1 MKRFLSFLALAS
13 FMISSYAQH
22 PANTNFEEAK
32 VLPYVLPDVLKT
44 SRQTIIRSKADW
56 EANRPALL
64 QLFEDNI
71 YGQMPKAFDDIKF
84 SLVEKDELAMRG
96 KATMKKVSVEVF
108 NRGQSVKINLVLF
121 VPNYL
126 RKAAPA
132 FLLINNRGQEN
143 TDPTRRVKSDF
154 WPAELAIDS
163 GYAIAAFHVSD
174 AAPDDQESFMNG
186 VLRLYPEQLRAANGM
201 RAIGAWAWAASRMM
215 DYFER
220 DPEVNADQV
229 VVVGHSR
236 GGKAALWAA
245 AQDQRF
251 ASCISNC
258 SGNTGAALSR
268 RNFGESV
275 KVINTSF
282 PHWFNPNY
290 KQFNDREGELPVDQH
305 MLLALIAPRP
315 LYVTNASEDL
325 WADPTGTYLALK
337 HAEPA
342 YALYGLSSRLPEQA
356 PAINQPILN
365 TQLAY
370 HNRAG
375 IHDLT
380 TYDWRNFIRFAMFHF
395 NK

>member
-1 MKRFLSFLALAS
+1 MKSFVLITAMIL
-13 FMISSYAQH
+13 FMIAVRAQR
-22 PANTNFEEAK
+22 PADANFVEANVK
-32 VLPYVLPDVLKT
+32 PYSLPDVLRT
-44 SRQTIIRSKADW
+44 SKYVKIRNKADW
-56 EANRPALL
+56 ENNRTQLL
-64 QLFEDNI
+64 DLFAENI

-84 SLVEKDELAMRG
+84 SLVEKDELAMQG

-121 VPNYL
+121 VLNHL
-126 RKAAPA
+126 GKAAPV

-143 TDPTRRVKSDF
+143 TDPTRQVKSDF

-174 AAPDDQESFMNG
+174 AAPDDKESFMNG
-186 VLRLYPEQLRAANGM
+186 VLRLYPEQLAAANGM
-201 RAIGAWAWAASRMM
+201 RAIGAWAWAASRIM
-215 DYFER
+215 DYFEQ
-220 DPEVNADQV
+220 DPDINADQV
-229 VVVGHSR
+229 VLVGHSR

-245 AQDQRF
+245 AQDERF

-275 KVINTSF
+275 KVINTNF

-337 HAEPA
+337 HAESA

-356 PAINQPILN
+356 PSINQPILN
-365 TQLAY
+365 TKLAY

-380 TYDWRNFIRFAMFHF
+380 IYDWRNFIRFANFHF
-395 NK
+395 KN

>member
-1 MKRFLSFLALAS
+1 MKRFVLFTAMIL
-13 FMISSYAQH
+13 FMIAVRAQR
-22 PANTNFEEAK
+22 PADANFVEANVK
-32 VLPYVLPDVLKT
+32 PYLLPDVLRT
-44 SRQTIIRSKADW
+44 SKHAKIRNKADW
-56 EANRPALL
+56 ENNREQLL
-64 QLFEDNI
+64 DLFEENI
-71 YGQMPKAFDDIKF
+71 YGQMPKHFVDIKF
-84 SLVEKDELAMRG
+84 SLVEKDELAMQG

-108 NRGQSVKINLVLF
+108 NRGQSVKINLILF
-121 VPNYL
+121 VPNHL

-143 TDPTRRVKSDF
+143 TDPTRRVKSGF

-174 AAPDDQESFMNG
+174 AAPDDKESFMNG
-186 VLRLYPEQLRAANGM
+186 VLRLYPEQLAAANGM
-201 RAIGAWAWAASRMM
+201 RAIGAWAWAASRIM
-215 DYFER
+215 DYFEQ
-220 DPEVNADQV
+220 DPDVNADQV
-229 VVVGHSR
+229 ILVGHSR

-275 KVINTSF
+275 KVINTNF
-282 PHWFNPNY
+282 PHWFTPNY
-290 KQFNDREGELPVDQH
+290 KQFNDREAELPVDQH

-337 HAEPA
+337 HAESA

-365 TQLAY
+365 THLAY

-380 TYDWRNFIRFAMFHF
+380 IYEWRNFIRFANFHF
-395 NK
+395 KN